1 MCTLY
6 LQIDLLSILLSFLAG
21 LLSTGF
27 MTLVEI
33 PFFLKWK
40 LTGIL
45 EWHENQVLTCKI
57 FRLPDNKNYF
67 WGIFLLHFLNGS
79 LGGIGLLLTL
89 ALIPSLSE
97 IPLLIIGLLY
107 GLFLWIV
114 TLLPIHK
121 PITGINPLNHPLGKR
136 PIIISLF
143 GHIIYGITL
152 AIIFLIVFSLK

>member
-1 MCTLY
+1 MCTDY
-6 LQIDLLSILLSFLAG
+6 LQIDLFSILLSFLTG
-21 LLSTGF
+21 LMSTGF

-33 PFFLKWK
+33 PFFPKWK

-45 EWHENQVLTCKI
+45 EWDENQVLTCKI

-67 WGIFLLHFLNGS
+67 WGIFLLHFLNGG

-89 ALIPSLSE
+89 VLIPSLYE

-121 PITGINPLNHPLGKR
+121 PITGINPLNHPLGKG

-143 GHIIYGITL
+143 GHTIYGITL
-152 AIIFLIVFSLK
+152 AIIFLILFLS

>member
-1 MCTLY
+1 MCTHY
-6 LQIDLLSILLSFLAG
+6 LQIDLFSILLSFLAG
-21 LLSTGF
+21 LTSTGL

-33 PFFLKWK
+33 PFFPKWK
-40 LTGIL
+40 LIGIL

-57 FRLPDNKNYF
+57 FRFPDNKNYF
-67 WGIFLLHFLNGS
+67 WGIFLLHFLNGG
-79 LGGIGLLLTL
+79 LGGIGLLLAL
-89 ALIPSLSE
+89 VLIPSLYE

-121 PITGINPLNHPLGKR
+121 PITGINPWNHPLGKG

-152 AIIFLIVFSLK
+152 AIIFLIIFFS

>member
-1 MCTLY
+1 MGTSY
-6 LQIDLLSILLSFLAG
+6 LQIDFFSILLSFLAG
-21 LLSTGF
+21 LTCTGF

-33 PFFLKWK
+33 PFFPKWK
-40 LTGIL
+40 LIGIL

-67 WGIFLLHFLNGS
+67 WGIFLLHFLNGG
-79 LGGIGLLLTL
+79 LGGIGLLLAL
-89 ALIPSLSE
+89 VLIPSLYE

-121 PITGINPLNHPLGKR
+121 PITGINPWNHPLGKG

-143 GHIIYGITL
+143 GHTIYGITL
-152 AIIFLIVFSLK
+152 AIIFLMVFFS

>member
-6 LQIDLLSILLSFLAG
+6 LQIDLFSILLSFLAG
-21 LLSTGF
+21 LMSTGF

-33 PFFLKWK
+33 PFFSKLK

-67 WGIFLLHFLNGS
+67 WGIFFLHFLNGG
-79 LGGIGLLLTL
+79 LGGIGLLL
-89 ALIPSLSE
+89 ALVLIQPLNQIS
-97 IPLLIIGLLY
+97 LLIIGLFY

-114 TLLPIHK
+114 TLVPIHK
-121 PITGINPLNHPLGKR
+121 PITGINPLNHPLGKG
-136 PIIISLF
+136 PLITSLL
-143 GHIIYGITL
+143 GHVIYGITL
-152 AIIFLIVFSLK
+152 ATIFLSIILP